1 MKPRFSILVAL
12 CTIASLSTLFAQ
24 NKTVDGITA
33 EEYSRRRQSLIQMLD
48 TGSVF
53 VIRAPEAEGEYEV
66 MNYRQDL
73 DFLYLTGV
81 NSPGYTLLIV
91 PRGFDFDGRTMTS
104 LLFAPAYL
112 LTGPDRFSGSVVP
125 HHLFRGD
132 ADSVIG
138 DGAFR
143 KYFLSSMEGTKRLY
157 YSAPGLTFVHD
168 WLNDK
173 PYFIEKEVNKSLKAR
188 NPGLKI
194 GKTSGLVAR
203 LRVIKSPGEIELMRM
218 SVNITGNGIDA
229 AMKAC
234 KPGIWEYE
242 LRAGIEFEMMKQ
254 GAERTSFR
262 SIVGAGRNSLSPH
275 YMDNNCQAL
284 DGQVVVMDVGAEYHG
299 YAADI
304 TRTIPVSGKFSKE
317 QAEIYSAVLKVQ
329 EELIGMIQ
337 PGITMGSIDRKA
349 AELIAAAGF
358 KKYNIHGVTH
368 PVGLDV
374 HDVFADD
381 TLRAGMVITIEPGIY
396 IPEGDT
402 LLPAAYRAVGVRI
415 EDDVLVTANGYDL
428 LSKEIPKTIA
438 DIERRMK

>member
-1 MKPRFSILVAL
+1 
-12 CTIASLSTLFAQ
+12 
-24 NKTVDGITA
+24 
-33 EEYSRRRQSLIQMLD
+33 
-48 TGSVF
+48 
-53 VIRAPEAEGEYEV
+53 
-66 MNYRQDL
+66 
-73 DFLYLTGV
+73 
-81 NSPGYTLLIV
+81 
-91 PRGFDFDGRTMTS
+91 
-104 LLFAPAYL
+104 
-112 LTGPDRFSGSVVP
+112 
-125 HHLFRGD
+125 
-132 ADSVIG
+132 
-138 DGAFR
+138 
-143 KYFLSSMEGTKRLY
+143 
-157 YSAPGLTFVHD
+157 
-168 WLNDK
+168 
-173 PYFIEKEVNKSLKAR
+173 
-188 NPGLKI
+188 
-194 GKTSGLVAR
+194 
-203 LRVIKSPGEIELMRM
+203 M
-218 SVNITGNGIDA
+218 SVKITGNGIDA

-284 DGQVVVMDVGAEYHG
+284 EGEVVVMDVGAEYHG

-304 TRTIPVSGKFSKE
+304 TRTIPVSGKFTKA

-329 EELIGMIQ
+329 EELIGIIR

-349 AELIAAAGF
+349 AELIAAEGF

-415 EDDVLVTANGYDL
+415 EDDVLVTATGYDL
-428 LSKEIPKTIA
+428 LSKEIPKTIT